1 MFSETNKKKLYKI
14 VLILLWIGA
23 VLVSIKS
30 IFTDTGFDNSY
41 TIAMSFRH
49 LNGDSMF
56 SQMWEPH
63 QTSIFFTDI
72 LMWIYHLFVPSY
84 TGVVLYLQ
92 ICGTLFFGVL
102 CIPIYKLIK
111 EITNSYIA
119 QLTCIFFLIFR
130 AKQTP
135 FPDFANL
142 QIGFSVLTF
151 LFLVKFF
158 RESSK
163 YLYLVLAGI
172 CLCFEILSYPS
183 TIIAYFFVVAAICIF
198 TKSRLKNIIIF
209 TSTCVVFGIVYAL
222 PILLRLG
229 VSGFIANIKNIYMA
243 DSHSN
248 DYISPFN
255 YFSGF
260 VYGVLWIAGSL
271 LLTFLI
277 TVVFKKLKRK
287 IEVLPVMGGIMT
299 VSELLLLFLQKKTG
313 IDWTCIFYII
323 PTMLMVIGC
332 FGYKKLNQTE
342 HMVWLTGMLLSL
354 ASFFATMLL
363 TDLGLI
369 TIVAY
374 LVLGGIVSFIPIS
387 HLKNEARIFLGFIVL
402 LVLFHRG
409 LVVWGYA
416 NRDQVWLVTDIQTM
430 VLSGAEAGV
439 VIDYTSRFM
448 LNSDAVDFD
457 KYINEEDNFLLVGGG
472 IMNSTE
478 FLIPKGKIANYSTI
492 DTPVYNETLLE
503 YYRIN
508 PDKTPDVVA
517 VLSYYGNIQYSGD
530 SFIMQWVT
538 DNYTVVG
545 ESDYWRFY
553 RRNE

>member
-1 MFSETNKKKLYKI
+1 MITETNKKKIYKVI
-14 VLILLWIGA
+14 FILLWIGA
-23 VLVSIKS
+23 ALVSIKS
-30 IFTDTGFDNSY
+30 IFIDTGFDNSY
-41 TIAMSFRH
+41 TIAMSYRH

-72 LMWIYHLFVPSY
+72 LMWIYHLFVPNY
-84 TGVVLYLQ
+84 TGVVIYLQ
-92 ICGTLFFGVL
+92 ICGTLFFGAL
-102 CIPIYKLIK
+102 CFPIYKLLK
-111 EITNSYIA
+111 EITNTYIA

-158 RESSK
+158 RESGK
-163 YLYLVLAGI
+163 YFYLVLAGI

-209 TSTCVVFGIVYAL
+209 TSTCVVFGVAYAL
-222 PILLRLG
+222 PILLRMG
-229 VSGFIANIKNIYMA
+229 VSGFFTNVKNIYTA

-248 DYISPFN
+248 DYISL
-255 YFSGF
+255 FSYLFGF
-260 VYGVLWIAGSL
+260 AYGVIWIGGSL
-271 LLTFLI
+271 LLAFLVSLI
-277 TVVFKKLKRK
+277 FKKFNRR

-313 IDWTCIFYII
+313 IDWTCTFYII

-342 HMVWLTGMLLSL
+342 RMVWLTGMLLSL
-354 ASFFATMLL
+354 ASFIATMLL

-387 HLKNEARIFLGFIVL
+387 HLKNESSIFLIFIVL

-409 LVVWGYA
+409 LVVWGYV
-416 NRDQVWLVTDIQTM
+416 NRDKVWLVTDIQTM
-430 VLSGAEAGV
+430 ALSGPEAGV
-439 VIDYTSRFM
+439 VIDYTTRYMSS
-448 LNSDAVDFD
+448 NDAVDFD

-478 FLIPKGKIANYSTI
+478 FLIPKGKMANYSTI
-492 DTPVYNETLLE
+492 DTPIYNETLLE
-503 YYRIN
+503 YYKLN

-517 VLSYYGNIQYSGD
+517 VLSYYGNLQYPED
-530 SFIMQWVT
+530 SFIMEWVT
-538 DNYTVVG
+538 DNYTAVG